1 MVKGFGA
8 RLWNELG
15 DILRRPA
22 MRPIVRAFTGL
33 HVLLYRQS
41 GGVAQAPRYPTL
53 LLTTLGRKS
62 GKPRTVPL
70 VYVTDGD
77 CFIIAAAYSGSD
89 QHPAWWLNLQHDPNA
104 VVEVRRKKVKVRAE
118 VAEPQQREVLWQRLV
133 AMYPPFTEYQTRTSR
148 QIPVIVLKPVG

>member
-1 MVKGFGA
+1 
-8 RLWNELG
+8 
-15 DILRRPA
+15 

-41 GGVAQAPRYPTL
+41 GGVAQAPSYPTL

-77 CFIIAAAYSGSD
+77 YFIIAAAYSGSD